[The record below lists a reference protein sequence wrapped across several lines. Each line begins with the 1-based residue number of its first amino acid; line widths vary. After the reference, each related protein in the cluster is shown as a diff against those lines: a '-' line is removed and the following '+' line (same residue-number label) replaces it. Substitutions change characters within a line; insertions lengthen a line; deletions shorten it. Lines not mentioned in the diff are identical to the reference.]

1 MDDTI
6 DIPVSYKSK
15 DLTFIAKFLQ
25 FGYSYKFEVDVIG
38 TIVLFERD
46 EERKWRAIVQPA
58 NEKVQNIIDKE
69 LIQLIGESLE
79 AVLK

>member
-1 MDDTI
+1 MDDAI
-6 DIPVSYKSK
+6 EIPVSYKSK
-15 DLTFIAKFLQ
+15 DLTFIVKFLQ

-79 AVLK
+79 AILK